1 MIIQN
6 FVCWK
11 IIKTQLL
18 LCNIARVLIK
28 INSFILI
35 QKIKVLSI
43 SREEPKET
51 ECKRFPC
58 LARLRPCFAAIGR
71 FFTRLWRFITKDR
84 NWTSREKKCIVA
96 IVTSV
101 FAAIVFLG
109 LFPSSFVYLDYYE
122 VYTLQS
128 IKKTKQC
135 RTLKLNNDYK
145 NEICIDYIVGCINF
159 MLKIFG

>member
-1 MIIQN
+1 MLEN
-6 FVCWK
+6 
-11 IIKTQLL
+11 IKKPVFAMTHCQSFD
-18 LCNIARVLIK
+18 K
-28 INSFILI
+28 DNSKVFTIHCTE
-35 QKIKVLSI
+35 IKVFSI
-43 SREEPKET
+43 SREESKEI

-84 NWTSREKKCIVA
+84 DWTSREKKCIVA

-101 FAAIVFLG
+101 LAAIVFLG

-128 IKKTKQC
+128 TKNQ
-135 RTLKLNNDYK
+135 NNV
-145 NEICIDYIVGCINF
+145 EF
-159 MLKIFG
+159 